1 MCSCPSRPGTMG
13 QATSTHTH
21 THYTH
26 TQLGQWARPLLH
38 TDTHTHNTHTH
49 TTHTHTNT
57 HRHTYFPLLHVP
69 HLVFPFSKVFRILVP
84 VCTDLTTLQCFYVLK
99 SFLRIYYFQ
108 NKIPDLYFLKLDNI
122 YYSKIGCSF

>member
-1 MCSCPSRPGTMG
+1 MLLSKSPWDNGPGPF
-13 QATSTHTH
+13 
-21 THYTH
+21 Y
-26 TQLGQWARPLLH
+26 
-38 TDTHTHNTHTH
+38 THTH
-49 TTHTHTNT
+49 TTHTHNWDNGPGHFYT
-57 HRHTYFPLLHVP
+57 HTHTHTQHTYTLHTHTQTHTHTYFPLLHVP

-84 VCTDLTTLQCFYVLK
+84 VCTDLTTQQCFYFLK